1 MKHSKGYISEAVM
14 TNSRVEAN
22 TGRAARKLRL
32 ALMGPA
38 FIAAI
43 GYIDPGN
50 FATNIQAGASFGY
63 QLLWVVVWANLMA
76 MLIQILSAKLGIA
89 TGKNLAEHIRD
100 RYPRPLVWFWWVQ
113 AEIIAMATDL
123 AEFIGAAVGFKL
135 LLGVSLLQGAVLTG
149 IATFLILMLQR
160 RGQKPLEKV
169 IGGLL
174 LFVAGAYIV
183 ELIFSQPHLPTLAKG
198 MIVPGLPNGEAVFLA
213 AGVLGATIMP
223 HVIYLHSSLTQ
234 NLHGGTRHQR
244 YSATRWDVAIA
255 MTIAGFVNLA
265 MMATAAAAFHFSGH
279 TGVADL
285 DEAYLTLEPLL
296 SHAAATI
303 FGLSLVAAGLSS
315 TVVGTL
321 AGQVV
326 MQGFVR
332 FHIPLWLRRAVTMMP
347 SFVVILMGLDAT
359 RILVMSQVLLSFG
372 IALAL
377 VPLLVFTSDKSL
389 MGDLVNSRLIRQ
401 LGWLIVAVVV
411 ALNLWLLIGMVTGN

>member
-1 MKHSKGYISEAVM
+1 M
-14 TNSRVEAN
+14 TSSRVEN
-22 TGRAARKLRL
+22 SSSRAARKVKL

-38 FIAAI
+38 FVAAI

-76 MLIQILSAKLGIA
+76 MLMAMLIQVLSAKLGIA
-89 TGKNLAEHIRD
+89 TGKNLAEQIRD
-100 RYPRPLVWFWWVQ
+100 HYPRPVVWFYWVQ

-123 AEFIGAAVGFKL
+123 AEFIGAAIGFKL
-135 LLGVSLLQGAVLTG
+135 VLGVSLLQGAVLTG
-149 IATFLILMLQR
+149 VATFLILMLQR

-174 LFVAGAYIV
+174 LFVAVAYVV
-183 ELIFSQPHLPTLAKG
+183 ELIFSQPALAPLTKGLVIPT
-198 MIVPGLPNGEAVFLA
+198 LPNGEAVFLA

-234 NLHGGTRHQR
+234 HLHGGTRKER
-244 YSATRWDVAIA
+244 YNATRWDVAIA

-265 MMATAAAAFHFSGH
+265 MMATAAAAFHFNGH

-285 DEAYLTLEPLL
+285 DQAYMTLEPLL

-303 FGLSLVAAGLSS
+303 FGLSLIAAGLSS

-326 MQGFVR
+326 MQGFIR
-332 FHIPLWLRRAVTMMP
+332 FHIPLWFRRAITMLP
-347 SFVVILMGLDAT
+347 SFVVILLGLDPT

-377 VPLLVFTSDKSL
+377 VPLLIFTSNAKL
-389 MGDLVNSRLIRQ
+389 MGDLVNTRWVRGIGWAIVAIVVSLN
-401 LGWLIVAVVV
+401 GWLIVGS
-411 ALNLWLLIGMVTGN
+411 LLGVD

>member
-1 MKHSKGYISEAVM
+1 M

-198 MIVPGLPNGEAVFLA
+198 MLVPGLPNGEAVFLA

-332 FHIPLWLRRAVTMMP
+332 FRIPLWLRRAITMAP

-389 MGDLVNSRLIRQ
+389 MGDLVNSRLIRL

-411 ALNLWLLIGMVTGN
+411 ALNLWLLIGMATGN

>member
-1 MKHSKGYISEAVM
+1 M
-14 TNSRVEAN
+14 TNSRVESSS
-22 TGRAARKLRL
+22 GRAARKLRF

-63 QLLWVVVWANLMA
+63 KLLWVVVWANLMA
-76 MLIQILSAKLGIA
+76 MLIQVLSAKLGIA
-89 TGKNLAEHIRD
+89 TGKNLAEQIRD
-100 RYPRPLVWFWWVQ
+100 RYPRPLVWFYWVQ

-123 AEFIGAAVGFKL
+123 AEFIGAAIGFKL
-135 LLGVSLLQGAVLTG
+135 ILGVSLLQGAVLTG

-174 LFVAGAYIV
+174 LFVAAAYIV
-183 ELIFSQPHLPTLAKG
+183 ELIFSRPDFVQLGKG
-198 MIVPGLPNGEAVFLA
+198 MIIPSLPTTDAVFLA

-234 NLHGGTRHQR
+234 QSQGGSRQER
-244 YSATRWDVAIA
+244 YSATKWDVAFA

-265 MMATAAAAFHFSGH
+265 MMATAAAAFHFNGH
-279 TGVADL
+279 TGVAKL

-296 SHAAATI
+296 SHAAATT

-326 MQGFVR
+326 MQGFVH
-332 FHIPLWLRRAVTMMP
+332 FNIPLWLRRTVTMLP
-347 SFVVILMGLDAT
+347 SFIVILMGLDPT

-377 VPLLVFTSDKSL
+377 VPLLMFTSNKAL
-389 MGDLVNSRLIRQ
+389 MGELVNTTLVRRA
-401 LGWLIVAVVV
+401 GWIIVLLVGG
-411 ALNLWLLIGMVTGN
+411 LNLWLLAGIALNMTA